1 MAEQSSEGSTCRGCR
16 GTGKVQTPRQFMS
29 LKTGEVSTVMAAAR
43 CPHCRE
49 TPGRQRGYG
58 PPV

>member
-1 MAEQSSEGSTCRGCR
+1 MPDRSDDWSTCRGCK
-16 GTGKVQTPRQFMS
+16 GTGKVQVPRQFMS
-29 LKTGEVSTVMAAAR
+29 MQTGKVSTMMALAR

-58 PPV
+58 PPA